1 MKTFNYNEKNYLF
14 DPKAIKRIEEL
25 GLHSQ
30 DKAELEK
37 QLYKDALEHYDE
49 FIEEVAKLIH
59 HLGFSST
66 IECSVMIS
74 FLIHNGF
81 LSNECYIMDRSPDA
95 TKEISHRLGTSI
107 VKGEGCCR
115 NYANML
121 KDIFQALDL
130 PTDNF
135 YCYQGNMK
143 RALEKPANH
152 VVSLISHEGNIYGID
167 TYNRNIL
174 FRFRNG
180 LYITE
185 VSHMPKRELL
195 YKPYYEIVLGEN
207 DYKGVKSRIKRFD
220 DYSKRDTINRI
231 EYICGIKQ
239 PTEKR
244 MEEKYNDLYS
254 FHEKTKS
261 LKKQICRDIRSHQ
274 K

>member
-1 MKTFNYNEKNYLF
+1 MKLFNYNEKNYLF
-14 DPKAIKRIEEL
+14 DPKAIRKIEEL
-25 GLHSQ
+25 GLYSQ
-30 DKAELEK
+30 DKADLEK
-37 QLYKDALEHYDE
+37 RLYKDALEHYDE

-66 IECSVMIS
+66 IECSIMIS

-81 LSNECYIMDRSPDA
+81 LSNDCFIIDRSPDA
-95 TKEISHRLGTSI
+95 KKEISHRLGTSI
-107 VKGEGCCR
+107 IKGEGCCR
-115 NYANML
+115 NYTNML
-121 KDIFQALDL
+121 KDIFEVLDL

-135 YCYQGNMK
+135 YCYQGSMK

-152 VVSLISHEGNIYGID
+152 VISLMPYEGNIYGID
-167 TYNRNIL
+167 TYNRNTL

-180 LYITE
+180 LYTIE
-185 VSHMPKRELL
+185 VSRRPKRELL

-207 DYKGVKSRIKRFD
+207 DYNGVKARIKRFD
-220 DYSKRDTINRI
+220 NYSKQDTINRTQ
-231 EYICGIKQ
+231 YIHEIKQ

-244 MEEKYNDLYS
+244 MERKFNELYS

-261 LKKQICRDIRSHQ
+261 LKKQICREIRSHQ